1 MRKWALVMPL
11 VVLSWSMVGCSDDAR
26 GGPDLAVDIGVY
38 EASIADL
45 PAPDVN
51 KPVEA
56 GADLMQPD
64 VLADQGSGGAPQLD
78 NKHTGWQKT
87 ACTSCHK
94 LPPFAGVDA
103 GAKSAI
109 HASFTQSWECA
120 ICHGGNGACAPN
132 DPTGSS
138 KTDHV
143 NTDNCS
149 TCHGQKHGY
158 PTLEACLGCHFVGG
172 PTATKGK
179 VSCP

>member
-11 VVLSWSMVGCSDDAR
+11 VVLSWSMVGCSDDAG

-45 PAPDVN
+45 PSPDLK

-56 GADLMQPD
+56 GTDLMP
-64 VLADQGSGGAPQLD
+64 ADTLVGVDSGGLELTI
-78 NKHTGWQKT
+78 NHTGWQKT
-87 ACTSCHK
+87 SCTSCHK

-103 GAKSAI
+103 GTKTTI
-109 HASFTQSWECA
+109 HASYTQSWQCA
-120 ICHGGNGACAPN
+120 LCHGGNGACAPN
-132 DPTGSS
+132 DPQGSS

-158 PTLEACLGCHFVGG
+158 PTLDACLGCHFAGG

-179 VSCP
+179 VPCP